1 MNRDDFYK
9 SKKAFEAFKEFIE
22 LYGFRVNDDDTV
34 SIIEPVPLK
43 EKLKKKW
50 NGEKWV

>member
-1 MNRDDFYK
+1 MFDFNN
-9 SKKAFEAFKEFIE
+9 KKALETYKEFIE
-22 LYGFRVNDDDTV
+22 LFGFHADDDGIV

-50 NGEKWV
+50 NGEKWI